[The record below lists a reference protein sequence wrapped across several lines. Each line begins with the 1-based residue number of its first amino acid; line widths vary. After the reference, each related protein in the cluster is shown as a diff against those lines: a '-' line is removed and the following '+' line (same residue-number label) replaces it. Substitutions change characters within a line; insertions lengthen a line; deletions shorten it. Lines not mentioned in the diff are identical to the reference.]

1 MKRNRLGAII
11 LMLASVALTSTAP
24 IVAQEGAASSSA
36 PEVGV
41 LVGLTHISGGGD
53 DVTVIGI
60 PGGIGGLG
68 GPVYLSAPV
77 GGRGSVRVET
87 SLLAVSDNETLTL
100 FQLGGYGTMSLGG
113 GASGPYVLGGGSL
126 LSASGGGDSE
136 TEFSVGGGLGT
147 RFIVGSAGVVRLEAR
162 YNRFLSDGGPNTI
175 QILLGFGARIG

>member
-1 MKRNRLGAII
+1 MILTLTLAI
-11 LMLASVALTSTAP
+11 LSSTAR
-24 IVAQEGAASSSA
+24 IEAQEGGASSSA

-41 LVGLTHISGGGD
+41 LVGLTHISGSGD
-53 DVTVIGI
+53 GMTVIGI
-60 PGGIGGLG
+60 PGGIGGFG

-147 RFIVGSAGVVRLEAR
+147 RFVVGSAAVVRLEAR
-162 YNRFLSDGGPNTI
+162 YNRCLSEGGPNTI